1 MLDEVDEFTDLLL
14 SLFGVL
20 ELTVSI
26 ITVLRLSAIKDLKL
40 LI

>member
-26 ITVLRLSAIKDLKL
+26 ITVLRLSAKKDQKL